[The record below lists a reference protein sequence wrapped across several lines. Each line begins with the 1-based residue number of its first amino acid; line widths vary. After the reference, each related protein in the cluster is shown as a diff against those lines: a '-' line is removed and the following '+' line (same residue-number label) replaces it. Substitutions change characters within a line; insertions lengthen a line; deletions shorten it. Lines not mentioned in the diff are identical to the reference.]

1 MAMNAVTAGVKTV
14 LHVGCGQYDP
24 KKLHIIFRNEE
35 WREIRLDIDP
45 SVNPDIVGDMTRMD
59 GVPDASVDAIWSSHN
74 IEHLYWHE
82 VLVAFKEFQR
92 VLKPDGFVYITLP
105 DIQAVA
111 KHVAEGNLED
121 PLYESPSGPICA
133 IDILYGHRPSLR
145 QGYYFM
151 AHKTGFSPKTLGQR
165 LHEAGFQDVQV
176 ESEKFNLWAVGYK
189 RLPAH

>member
-1 MAMNAVTAGVKTV
+1 MAINAVDASVRTV
-14 LHVGCGQYDP
+14 LHVGCGQYNP
-24 KKLHIIFRNEE
+24 NNLHKIFRNEK
-35 WREIRLDIDP
+35 WREIRFDIDP
-45 SVNPDIVGDMTRMD
+45 LVKPDIVGNMTHMD
-59 GVPDASVDAIWSSHN
+59 SIPAASVDAIWSSHN
-74 IEHLYWHE
+74 IEHLYWHD

-133 IDILYGHRPSLR
+133 IDILYGHRPSLS

-151 AHKTGFSPKTLGQR
+151 AHKTGFTPKTLKYR
-165 LHEAGFQDVQV
+165 LQEAGFQDVQV

-189 RLPAH
+189 RKPAQ